1 MLPVLSLNM
10 EAPPTP
16 EEEGVGRAPEVSP
29 LKLLA
34 LLDKAKAFPL
44 LKAQQPES
52 VADVG
57 FTTYDGKP
65 LVSDFNDYEI
75 QIEQAF
81 RFNAEDTLV
90 FRVAITNKIDA
101 PLIYQP
107 DSFALRAG
115 NRLYP
120 QSISDADG
128 TVPPKGRSIV
138 YFAVTGTP
146 DGGRNNLSLKN
157 QFTVLVTRL
166 SPPPPV
172 VTVTNAPRASHSSTQ
187 RPAMKPR
194 DFLNF
199 FKTKSGRLVAFAAL
213 FAGGLIIFSV
223 IRKHHTAPEDAIA
236 VTPLATNNV
245 GGKPQVVQSVVRPM
259 QAFHPPPPK
268 SEPTTRQRRQPASTC
283 ISPPQSFAGGS
294 RARRNR
300 SRPSVCLPTARR
312 EFAQPKKLSAVY
324 APFGRLIPCETV
336 ITVDSAS
343 IQTPIVGL
351 VTENVYF
358 GGKLVIPAG
367 TEVHGMA
374 QTDHQ
379 RERIAS
385 STSWTL
391 VWQNGEEMR
400 IKAIALDREF
410 DNSTNQSGWA
420 ITDGSAGLRG
430 EIIKSDNLAD
440 IKLFA
445 ATFLSGAAS
454 ALTEKQQT
462 IFGPIN
468 SPTLN
473 NAPFAGAQAVL
484 QTYAQQILD
493 SIQKNGFYVRV
504 PSGKQFYLYVLQTID
519 RADATFGGAASV
531 EEKDEQPATTPKR

>member
-1 MLPVLSLNM
+1 
-10 EAPPTP
+10 
-16 EEEGVGRAPEVSP
+16 
-29 LKLLA
+29 
-34 LLDKAKAFPL
+34 
-44 LKAQQPES
+44 
-52 VADVG
+52 
-57 FTTYDGKP
+57 
-65 LVSDFNDYEI
+65 
-75 QIEQAF
+75 
-81 RFNAEDTLV
+81 
-90 FRVAITNKIDA
+90 
-101 PLIYQP
+101 
-107 DSFALRAG
+107 
-115 NRLYP
+115 
-120 QSISDADG
+120 
-128 TVPPKGRSIV
+128 
-138 YFAVTGTP
+138 
-146 DGGRNNLSLKN
+146 
-157 QFTVLVTRL
+157 
-166 SPPPPV
+166 
-172 VTVTNAPRASHSSTQ
+172 
-187 RPAMKPR
+187 MKPR

-213 FAGGLIIFSV
+213 FAGGLIIFGV

-245 GGKPQVVQSVVRPM
+245 GGKPQVVQSVVRPL
-259 QAFHPPPPK
+259 QPFHPPPPK
-268 SEPTTRQRRQPASTC
+268 SEPTPTAAQPAYGSSPSQSFTVTRQAETIPPISLFADST
-283 ISPPQSFAGGS
+283 AGV
-294 RARRNR
+294 
-300 SRPSVCLPTARR
+300 P
-312 EFAQPKKLSAVY
+312 QPKKLSAVY

-336 ITVDSAS
+336 TTVDSAS
-343 IQTPIVGL
+343 IQTPIVGF

-358 GGKLVIPAG
+358 GGRLIIPAG

-374 QTDHQ
+374 QTDRQ
-379 RERIAS
+379 RERIAGN
-385 STSWTL
+385 TSWTF

-400 IKAIALDREF
+400 IRAIALDREF

-462 IFGPIN
+462 VFGPIS

-473 NAPFAGAQAVL
+473 NAPFAGAQSVL

-504 PSGKQFYLYVLQTID
+504 PSGKQFYLYVLQTLD
-519 RADATFGGAASV
+519 RADATLGGTGLV